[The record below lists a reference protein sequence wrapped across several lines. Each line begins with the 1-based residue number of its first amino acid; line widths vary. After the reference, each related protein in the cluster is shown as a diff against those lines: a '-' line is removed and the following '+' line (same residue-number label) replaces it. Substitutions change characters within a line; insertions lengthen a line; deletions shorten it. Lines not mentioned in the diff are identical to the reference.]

1 MTTTHTARVGQHG
14 ERLAAAYLARAGMA
28 IIDRN
33 WRCADGELDLVARD
47 GPAMVFV
54 EVKTRR
60 GVGFGTPAAAVDPR
74 KAARLR
80 RLATRYLR
88 HCGMRPAVVRFDV
101 VAILLDRA
109 GRAQVDHRAGA
120 F

>member
-1 MTTTHTARVGQHG
+1 MTSHTARVGQHG
-14 ERLAAAYLARAGMA
+14 ERLAAAYLTRAGMV
-28 IIDRN
+28 IVDRN
-33 WRCADGELDLVARD
+33 WRCRDGELDLVARD
-47 GPAMVFV
+47 GPAVVFV

-60 GVGFGTPAAAVDPR
+60 GVGFGTPAAAVDAP

-88 HCGMRPAVVRFDV
+88 HAGLRPPVVRFDV
-101 VAILLDRA
+101 VAILLDRR
-109 GRAQVDHRAGA
+109 GQAQVDHRAGA